1 MNIVELNKEEATE
14 AAIMGI
20 HRRMTNLYG
29 ELKDL
34 GHHGPPIGG
43 SWWSNDIEAAG
54 AELAFSKFIN
64 EKWVGAVNTFNAPD
78 VEGGWQVRY
87 TDWDNG
93 CLILRKKD
101 EPKLNQKFVLVT
113 GSMPKYHIRGYIVGK
128 NGVRKKYLKN
138 PHGGKPALFIPQS
151 DLIKFE
157 NEKTH

>member
-1 MNIVELNKEEATE
+1 MNSNIITLNKEEATQ
-14 AAIMGI
+14 AAIMGV
-20 HRRMTNLYG
+20 HRRMTNLFK

-64 EKWVGAVNTFNAPD
+64 EEWVGAVNTFNAPD
-78 VEGGWQVRY
+78 VAGDWQVRY

-101 EPKLNQKFVLVT
+101 EPKLHQKFVLIT
-113 GSMPKYHIRGYIVGK
+113 GSMPTYHIKGYIVGK
-128 NGVRKKYLKN
+128 DGVKKEYIKN
-138 PHGGKPALFIPQS
+138 PHNGTKALFIPQK
-151 DLIKFE
+151 DLIKF
-157 NEKTH
+157 